1 LDEVIRE
8 YLEQLQNIKRVS
20 DNTLRAARN
29 DLYQFNEYCKSRS
42 ITEIKKTTE
51 KVVRGFIVSLSEK
64 KLSSASISRKLSTLR
79 KFYEYAISTDQAD
92 TNPLS
97 FIQNPKIKRKL
108 PEVIPAADIPQM
120 FEEAKKDEKNYL
132 LISAI
137 IEVLYACSLR
147 VSELCGMDYGSIDFE
162 KRSVRVYGKG
172 SKIRIV
178 PIGETSLEILKK
190 YLATRGKLNY
200 NSPIITTPRGKRANP
215 KFVYRIVNKYL
226 SLISNA
232 EKRSPHVLRHSSAT
246 HMLDNGADLL
256 AVKEILGHENLSTTQ
271 IYTRVS
277 VEKLKKVYKQAH
289 PKS

>member
-1 LDEVIRE
+1 MDEVIRE
-8 YLEQLQNIKRVS
+8 YLEQLQNIKRIS

-64 KLSSASISRKLSTLR
+64 ELSSASISRKLSTLR
-79 KFYEYAISTDQAD
+79 KFYEYAISTDQTDA
-92 TNPLS
+92 NPLS

-108 PEVIPAADIPQM
+108 PEVIPADDIPQI
-120 FEEAKKDEKNYL
+120 FEEAKKDEKNHL

-147 VSELCGMDYGSIDFE
+147 VSELCGMDYGNIDFE

-190 YLATRGKLNY
+190 YLATREKLNY
-200 NSPIITTPRGKRANP
+200 NSPIITTPRGNRANP

>member
-1 LDEVIRE
+1 MDDIIRE

-20 DNTLRAARN
+20 DNTFRAVQN
-29 DLYQFNEYCKSRS
+29 DLSQFDEYCKSRGIS
-42 ITEIKKTTE
+42 EINKTTE
-51 KVVRGFIVSLSEK
+51 RIVRGFIVSLSEK
-64 KLSSASISRKLSTLR
+64 ELSSASISRKLSTLR
-79 KFYEYAISTDQAD
+79 KFYEYAISTNIVDF
-92 TNPLS
+92 NPLS
-97 FIQNPKIKRKL
+97 FIQNPKIIRKL
-108 PEVIPAADIPQM
+108 PEVIPAENISQL
-120 FEEAKKDEKNYL
+120 FVEAQKDEKNYL

-147 VSELCGMDYGSIDFE
+147 VSELCGMDYGNIDFE
-162 KRSVRVYGKG
+162 KKAVRVYGKG

-178 PIGETSLEILKK
+178 PIGDTSLEILKK

-200 NSPIITTPRGKRANP
+200 NSPIITTPRGNRANS

-226 SLISNA
+226 TLISNA